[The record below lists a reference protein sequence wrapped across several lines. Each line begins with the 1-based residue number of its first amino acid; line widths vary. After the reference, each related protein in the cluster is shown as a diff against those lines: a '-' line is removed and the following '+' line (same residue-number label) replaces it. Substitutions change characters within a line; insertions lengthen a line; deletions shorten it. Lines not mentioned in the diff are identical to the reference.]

1 MTLKIFYLNYYRE
14 ADLPFFSVD
23 YQYHNN
29 SKSLMKISALPLQLV
44 LNEKCIRQ
52 IFSFFSTS
60 HTTNRVDI
68 FKNRFNS
75 QEDNEKNE
83 NPTELSLSS
92 KQTKS
97 STNTFGVVCVDL
109 AAILSSSKH
118 GLEVV
123 FEAETPKIIVPENN
137 TYKVFF
143 FLSSN
148 YFFFFRIY
156 GKQIQPLYHTNKLI
170 SAHGIRSIRRWSS
183 QHPRLCLI

>member
-83 NPTELSLSS
+83 NPTELSISS

-143 FLSSN
+143 FL
-148 YFFFFRIY
+148 F
-156 GKQIQPLYHTNKLI
+156 
-170 SAHGIRSIRRWSS
+170 
-183 QHPRLCLI
+183 